1 MRWELLV
8 SVMTSCWS
16 QTPHLNQQ
24 SARRGY
30 VQEPGMA
37 SVSCSSCF
45 KEYVNVT
52 YACCCKWA
60 FPLVNLEFSIWIR
73 ASLWVWSQFFS
84 IQTQSTST
92 ISPAGVKPSIPPPPS
107 VLQFSDQP
115 THSELHS
122 VDWLRRIKL
131 LATRSIIGYAL
142 TWSGSECIDPS
153 KCAHSN
159 FCYKTMIKH

>member
-1 MRWELLV
+1 MSSVFMRWELLV

-92 ISPAGVKPSIPPPPS
+92 ISPAGVKPSIPPPALRSPVQWPANPQWTALS
-107 VLQFSDQP
+107 WLTEENQAAGYPLHYWVCSDLIRQWVYW
-115 THSELHS
+115 S
-122 VDWLRRIKL
+122 IKVCTSQL
-131 LATRSIIGYAL
+131 LL
-142 TWSGSECIDPS
+142 
-153 KCAHSN
+153 
-159 FCYKTMIKH
+159 